1 MTKEELLNQTIS
13 LKKLE
18 LHVLDLPQKNHFTS
32 GIGIRTSRRTLIVKW
47 IDKEGRIGYG
57 ECSCRP
63 DPYYSAEYLDGAVLL
78 IQKFV
83 APLLKTYQTFQEVLD
98 ILKRIRGWN
107 FTKSAVESAAFQL
120 ARSQSGYDIS
130 KDIKAEAIAQ
140 VPVGISLGIY
150 QDKSEFYDVVQKAIE
165 EGYQR
170 LKFKI
175 SPTANTEL
183 FDHINPLLFDNNVHT
198 GFDANG
204 SFYHKDLDKLGY
216 FVNTYRTI
224 IEQPL
229 PPSRFDV
236 YLAAKAQFPDL
247 MVCADEEVKSMGD
260 LIKLHQLGAIDQ
272 LNLKVGRVGGVSA
285 SIEMMNYCY
294 DHNISCWIGGMFE
307 TGIGRLLNLEFASYL
322 SHAKAHDLSPSARYF
337 LEDIIAPEVT
347 MNKGFV
353 DVKAM
358 QDNCKVIPAMMEK
371 LLVSKW
377 EFAPEVTGQK

>member
-1 MTKEELLNQTIS
+1 MNNNLLQQTIS
-13 LKKLE
+13 LSQLE
-18 LHVLDLPQKNHFTS
+18 LHILDLPQKSHFTS

-47 IDKEGRIGYG
+47 IDAEGRIGYG

-63 DPYYSAEYLDGAVLL
+63 DPYYSAEYLDGAMIL

-83 APLLKTYQTFQEVLD
+83 VPHLKREQTFQDILN

-107 FTKSAVESAAFQL
+107 FTKAAVEAAAFQL
-120 ARSQSGYDIS
+120 ARLQSGYDLS
-130 KDIKAEAIAQ
+130 KDIEVEPIQQ

-150 QDKSEFYDVVQKAIE
+150 QDKAEFHDVVQAAIDA
-165 EGYQR
+165 GYQR

-175 SPTANTEL
+175 SPTASTDL
-183 FDHINPLLFDNNVHT
+183 FDHINPLLFDNNIHT

-216 FVNTYRTI
+216 FVDTYDTI

-236 YLAAKAQFPDL
+236 FLAAKKQYPTL
-247 MVCADEEVKSMGD
+247 RVCADEEVKNIGD

-272 LNLKVGRVGGVSA
+272 LNLKVGRVGGVTA
-285 SIEMMNYCY
+285 SVVMLNYCHK
-294 DHNISCWIGGMFE
+294 HNISCWIGGMFE

-322 SHAKAHDLSPSARYF
+322 PDAKAHDLSPSARYF
-337 LEDIIAPEVT
+337 MEDIIHPEVT

-353 DVKAM
+353 DVKQIDICEVLPEMM
-358 QDNCKVIPAMMEK
+358 QKFKVSVA
-371 LLVSKW
+371 S
-377 EFAPEVTGQK
+377 FDF

>member
-1 MTKEELLNQTIS
+1 MTKDELLHQTIS
-13 LKKLE
+13 LAKLE
-18 LHVLDLPQKNHFTS
+18 LHILDVPQKNHFTS

-78 IQKFV
+78 IKKFIV
-83 APLLKTYQTFQEVLD
+83 PLLKTHQTFQEVLD

-107 FTKSAVESAAFQL
+107 FTKAAVEAAAFQL
-120 ARSQSGYDIS
+120 ARSQSGYDLS
-130 KDIKAEAIAQ
+130 KDIKASAIGQ

-150 QDKSEFYDVVQKAIE
+150 QDKAEFYDVVQKAIE

-175 SPTANTEL
+175 SPTANTDL
-183 FDHINPLLFDNNVHT
+183 FDHINPLLFDHNVYT

-204 SFYHKDLDKLGY
+204 SFYHNDFDKLGY
-216 FVNTYRTI
+216 FVNTYQTI

-236 YLAAKAQFPDL
+236 YLAAKAKFPKL
-247 MVCADEEVKSMGD
+247 MVCADEEVKCIGD
-260 LIKLHQLGAIDQ
+260 LIKLHQLGAIDE

-285 SIEMMNYCY
+285 SIELLNYCH
-294 DHNISCWIGGMFE
+294 DHHISCWIGGMFE
-307 TGIGRLLNLEFASYL
+307 TGVGRLLNLEFASYL
-322 SHAKAHDLSPSARYF
+322 PNAKGHDLSPSARYF
-337 LEDIIAPEVT
+337 TEDIIAPEVT

-358 QDNCKVIPAMMEK
+358 QSSCKVLPETMKK
-371 LLVSKW
+371 LSVAVE
-377 EFAPEVTGQK
+377 EFAF

>member
-1 MTKEELLNQTIS
+1 MNQLHQQLIS
-13 LKKLE
+13 LSRIE
-18 LHVLDLPQKNHFTS
+18 LHTLDLPQKNHFTS

-47 IDKEGRIGYG
+47 IDVEGRIGYG

-63 DPYYSAEYLDGAVLL
+63 DPYYSAEYLDGAIIL
-78 IQKFV
+78 IKKFV
-83 APLLKTYQTFQEVLD
+83 IPFLKKEQTFQDVLN

-107 FTKSAVESAAFQL
+107 FTKAAVESAAFQL
-120 ARSQSGYDIS
+120 ARQQSGYDIAA
-130 KDIKAEAIAQ
+130 DIKAKPIAQ

-150 QDKSEFYDVVQKAIE
+150 QDKDEFYDVVQKAIE

-175 SPTANTEL
+175 SPKANTAL

-204 SFYHKDLDKLGY
+204 SFYHENLDQLGY
-216 FVNTYRTI
+216 FVNTYKTI

-236 YLAAKAQFPDL
+236 YLAAKEMYPDL
-247 MVCADEEVKSMGD
+247 QVCADEEVKNMGD
-260 LIKLHQLGAIDQ
+260 LVKLHQLKAIDQ

-285 SIEMMNYCY
+285 SIEILNYCY
-294 DHNISCWIGGMFE
+294 EHDISCWIGGMFE

-322 SHAKAHDLSPSARYF
+322 PEAKAHDLSPSARYF

-347 MNKGFV
+347 MNKGFI

-358 QDNCKVIPAMMEK
+358 EDNCKVLPEVMEK
-371 LLVSKW
+371 LLVAK
-377 EFAPEVTGQK
+377 EVFSI